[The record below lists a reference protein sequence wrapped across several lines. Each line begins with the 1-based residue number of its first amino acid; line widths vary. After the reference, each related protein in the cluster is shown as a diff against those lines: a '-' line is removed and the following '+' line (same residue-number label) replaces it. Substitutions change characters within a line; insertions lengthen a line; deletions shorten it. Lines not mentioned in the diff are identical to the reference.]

1 VIRSEIRNA
10 ALARDIELLERLLI
24 EASRHGRRRQDFLRP
39 LARLY
44 EECSESSEAL
54 STWHESFSDE
64 PSLEAAF
71 QILRHE
77 SGATH
82 QLTKDRLRDAF
93 SSKAVAA
100 IEDLLESD
108 PRSSH
113 RNARHV
119 AICGTSYCGSTM
131 LGRLLDS
138 FDGFHDIVESHWL
151 INERTTDGKSAP
163 IDFLIPPSTT
173 MRHCRQCGRDCAM
186 LSPQFRLGL
195 QLDRWRWYSR
205 IADRLKTDVLVSSDK
220 NLTKYLSLDPKLR
233 FDALVLFK
241 SPLSA
246 WSSFRKRAGSDDQD
260 VIQAKLEKFVAA
272 WCREYDSA
280 LRFEPEGKKLFLH
293 FDKFIAEPKTTI
305 AVLLEALGLPSRNL
319 EIDAVTR
326 GKHGIGGN
334 DDFYESTQASGRIDI
349 RSSPTPQLPKDEMS
363 LIAASN
369 AMNELYGQMLTRS
382 RTLFGP

>member
-1 VIRSEIRNA
+1 
-10 ALARDIELLERLLI
+10 
-24 EASRHGRRRQDFLRP
+24 
-39 LARLY
+39 
-44 EECSESSEAL
+44 
-54 STWHESFSDE
+54 
-64 PSLEAAF
+64 
-71 QILRHE
+71 
-77 SGATH
+77 
-82 QLTKDRLRDAF
+82 
-93 SSKAVAA
+93 
-100 IEDLLESD
+100 
-108 PRSSH
+108 
-113 RNARHV
+113 
-119 AICGTSYCGSTM
+119 
-131 LGRLLDS
+131 
-138 FDGFHDIVESHWL
+138 
-151 INERTTDGKSAP
+151 
-163 IDFLIPPSTT
+163 
-173 MRHCRQCGRDCAM
+173 M